1 MHRHD
6 PAPFLVGGLTL
17 PEYNLS
23 AIQRLPYVSA
33 AEAIRE
39 YEATAPSGAEAL
51 RLEREAAKAEAARQ
65 KEAQDLRAEV
75 ARLRARLATLTTPPR
90 PPRTVNVKIGGCV
103 YFVRA
108 GEHVKI
114 GHTAGRVHKRLAQL
128 QIGNPYRL
136 ELIGTMAGGP
146 QQERAMHRRFA
157 HLRAHGEWFQAAP
170 DLLAAIAEV
179 A

>member
-65 KEAQDLRAEV
+65 KEA
-75 ARLRARLATLTTPPR
+75 
-90 PPRTVNVKIGGCV
+90 
-103 YFVRA
+103 
-108 GEHVKI
+108 
-114 GHTAGRVHKRLAQL
+114 
-128 QIGNPYRL
+128 
-136 ELIGTMAGGP
+136 
-146 QQERAMHRRFA
+146 